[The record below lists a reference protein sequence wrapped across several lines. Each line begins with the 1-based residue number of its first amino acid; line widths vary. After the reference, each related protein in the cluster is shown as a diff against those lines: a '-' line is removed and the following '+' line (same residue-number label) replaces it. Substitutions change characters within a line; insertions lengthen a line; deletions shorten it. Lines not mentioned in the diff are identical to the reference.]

1 MHQRR
6 YHLAFDGIITYH
18 LIKELQSKLKGTKIR
33 KIYQP
38 ENDEVHLV
46 LAGPANATLL
56 ISANANQPRVHLT
69 EKKKKNPPQPS
80 TFCMVLRKHL
90 INTTITDIRQVHSDR
105 IIVIDILG
113 RNDFGD
119 PTTKSLIAEITGR
132 NANLI
137 LTVEDDSNPQN
148 GPVIIDALKRI
159 GPSSSRYRH
168 ILPGLH
174 YKLPP
179 EKGRTDFFE
188 VHDPSEFDH
197 WLSQQPN
204 QKIASVFVN
213 GFLGISP
220 DLAREFCFRAGIDS
234 ESSLADLTVKEKGY
248 LSSSFFEIQNE
259 IKNSCNPTLY
269 YFHRHIQ
276 NFSTIPLHFLKDLEQ
291 RSVDS
296 VSHMLESFYYLRDK
310 RLRFNAN
317 SANLRHQLNTLYKK
331 DTKKLD
337 NLHRDFKKSQKA
349 EKNKLYGDLI
359 TANIYRIQKGMDG
372 VDLENFYD
380 PDAPLLHIPLKVNQD
395 PAQNAQR
402 YYKKYNKAK
411 RAQTQLTDQIHKT
424 EETVYYLGTLLNAL
438 EQCTENEELDEI
450 RYEVRHSDLVKH
462 TKKSAKDKKPK
473 ASHPMHFL
481 SSEGFD
487 ILVGKNNFQNDEI
500 STKLGDPE
508 DCWLHVKDSPGSHV
522 LVIANGRFITE
533 KTLLEAGQLAAYY
546 SKART
551 SSNVPV
557 DYVDYKYVHKPKNAK
572 PGMVVFTNQNTM
584 FVTPKQELVDQIKKI
599 SN

>member
-1 MHQRR
+1 M
-6 YHLAFDGIITYH
+6 AFDGIITYH
-18 LIKELQSKLKGTKIR
+18 LIKELQSKLKGCKIR

-38 ENDEVHLV
+38 ENDEVHFV
-46 LAGPANATLL
+46 TAGPANATLL

-90 INTTITDIRQVHSDR
+90 VNTTILNIRQVHSDR
-105 IIVIDILG
+105 IVVIDLLG

-137 LTVEDDSNPQN
+137 LTVQSEDDPGK
-148 GPVIIDALKRI
+148 GPIIIDALKRI

-179 EKGRTDFFE
+179 EKGRTDFFG
-188 VHDPSEFDH
+188 VQTQTEFNH
-197 WLSQQPN
+197 WLSQQTN

-248 LSSSFFEIQNE
+248 LSDSFFEIQDE
-259 IKNSCNPTLY
+259 IKNRCTPTLY

-276 NFSTIPLHFLKDLEQ
+276 NFSTIPLHYLKDLEH

-359 TANIYRIQKGMDG
+359 TANIYRIQKGMDA
-372 VDLENFYD
+372 VDLENFYE
-380 PDAPLLHIPLKVNQD
+380 PDAPLLHIPLKVNED

-411 RAQTQLTDQIHKT
+411 RAQTQLTDQIRKT

-462 TKKSAKDKKPK
+462 TKKNAKEKKPK
-473 ASHPMHFL
+473 ASHPMHFR

-522 LVIANGRFITE
+522 LVIADGRFITE
-533 KTLLEAGQLAAYY
+533 KTLLEAGQLAAFY

-584 FVTPKQELVDQIKKI
+584 FVTPKQELVDQITKI